1 MDHFLVIILFSRENV
16 GNSVMLYQSSDER
29 CILYENLAVTDF
41 SWQMFLPPL
50 RTGFLN
56 RDPQHPLGGTEGP
69 QAEAV
74 TK

>member
-41 SWQMFLPPL
+41 S
-50 RTGFLN
+50 
-56 RDPQHPLGGTEGP
+56 
-69 QAEAV
+69 
-74 TK
+74 